1 MCPGKESHLGDT
13 SSSFKFLKAF
23 ILILKID
30 LNYILPD
37 TKNNKETKE

>member
-1 MCPGKESHLGDT
+1 MCSGEQSLLGDT
-13 SSSFKFLKAF
+13 SSSLKFLTAF

-30 LNYILPD
+30 LNFILPD